1 MKVDLLEMELRN
13 ARIKTLTRPDKN
25 SIRDYISQI
34 KAQKKLYPEL
44 FPAPEDQMVESDIEY
59 RKAVSE

>member
-1 MKVDLLEMELRN
+1 MKIDLLEMELRN
-13 ARIKTLTRPDKN
+13 ARIKALTRPDKN
-25 SIRDYISQI
+25 SIRDYISQS